1 MIVAGGRRR
10 DGGRD
15 GQNKSRI
22 GIDVADAGINAR
34 ESTGS
39 DPSFLTGTDNGL
51 TPSCTGTLAP
61 LRGAVRVFD
70 LPVGKNSTRPIQLST
85 GELGARMAGGLALRL
100 YGLKIRSSPFEV
112 LLAS

>member
-1 MIVAGGRRR
+1 MIVAVGRRR

-15 GQNKSRI
+15 GQGKSWI
-22 GIDVADAGINAR
+22 SIDVAGAGINAR

-39 DPSFLTGTDNGL
+39 DPCFLTGDDNGL

-70 LPVGKNSTRPIQLST
+70 LPVGKNSTRPIQLSI
-85 GELGARMAGGLALRL
+85 GELGRAWRGASLYAFTVSKSDRL
-100 YGLKIRSSPFEV
+100 PLKCC
-112 LLAS
+112 